1 MTTKE
6 EVASY
11 LGSIIGKP
19 FCKSNECYQEDTV
32 LHPVE
37 SIVSALKHKYSFCKV
52 SECYINSDS
61 HMQSIIFSNSTLII
75 VDSVGI
81 LAIDICDQNLEYL
94 YTEIYITDRSAEEC
108 FV

>member
-1 MTTKE
+1 MATKE

-19 FCKSNECYQEDTV
+19 FYESKGYYQEDTT
-32 LHPVE
+32 LHSVE
-37 SIVSALKHKYSFCKV
+37 SIVSALKHKYPLCKV

-61 HMQSIIFSNSTLII
+61 HMQNIIFSNSTLII
-75 VDSVGI
+75 IDNAGV

-94 YTEIYITDRSAEEC
+94 YTEIYITDRSTDE
-108 FV
+108 

>member
-11 LGSIIGKP
+11 LGNIIGKP
-19 FCKSNECYQEDTV
+19 FCKSNEYYQEDTISY
-32 LHPVE
+32 PVE
-37 SIVSALKHKYSFCKV
+37 SIVSVLKHKYPLCKV

-75 VDSVGI
+75 VDNVGI
-81 LAIDICDQNLEYL
+81 LVVDICDQNLEYL
-94 YTEIYITDRSAEEC
+94 YTEIYITDRSIKE
-108 FV
+108 